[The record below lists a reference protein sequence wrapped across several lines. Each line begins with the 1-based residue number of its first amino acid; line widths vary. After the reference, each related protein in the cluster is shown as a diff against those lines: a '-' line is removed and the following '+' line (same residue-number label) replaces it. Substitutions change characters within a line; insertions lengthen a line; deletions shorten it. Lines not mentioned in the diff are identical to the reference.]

1 MKIVLKKT
9 GEEIQMGT
17 ILHLTFITPTGV
29 VKQDVEVNM
38 ENLVR
43 LQQVGIITVTITEDE
58 NQLSLF
64 NLGGEEGVL
73 ANMALKNTIPAIN
86 MDPNFYLDS
95 FDETPATDA
104 LVQGGMEFLLLIHIA
119 VLIDRRYT
127 RNIKES
133 KEIYW
138 CNPTNGK
145 VEQLDKKTLKVKSF
159 NKFPA
164 FRTKEDAIAALK
176 ILSSIR
182 KIVKN
187 NGK

>member
-17 ILHLTFITPTGV
+17 ILHLEFITPMGV
-29 VKQDVEVNM
+29 IKQDVEVTTQ
-38 ENLVR
+38 NLFR
-43 LQQVGIITVTITEDE
+43 LQQVGIITVTIPEYE
-58 NQLSLF
+58 NR
-64 NLGGEEGVL
+64 GEEGVL
-73 ANMALKNTIPAIN
+73 SNMALKNTTPAIN

-95 FDETPATDA
+95 FEETPATDA

-119 VLIDRRYT
+119 VLIDQRYT
-127 RNIKES
+127 SNIKES

-145 VEQLDKKTLKVKSF
+145 VEQLDKKTLKLKSF

-176 ILSSIR
+176 ILSSIK
-182 KIVKN
+182 KINKG

>member
-38 ENLVR
+38 ENLFR
-43 LQQVGIITVTITEDE
+43 LQQVGIITVTITENE
-58 NQLSLF
+58 N
-64 NLGGEEGVL
+64 GGEEGVL
-73 ANMALKNTIPAIN
+73 TNVALKNATPAIN

-95 FDETPATDA
+95 FEETPATDA

-119 VLIDRRYT
+119 VLIDQRYT

-145 VEQLDKKTLKVKSF
+145 VEQLDKKTLKLKSF

-182 KIVKN
+182 KINKG